1 MDMKNGAASA
11 PLPGAET
18 PVPSTQASAWWGSD
32 AVAATL
38 RALDIPFIA
47 LVPGAS
53 YRGLHDSL
61 VNFLGNARPQLLVCL
76 HEEHTVAIAHGYYRV
91 CERMMAA
98 GLHANVGLMH
108 AAMSIFNAWCDRVP
122 VLVLGATGPV
132 DAAKRRPWIDW
143 IHTAR
148 DQGALVR
155 DYTKWDDQPASA
167 GAAQESLLRAA
178 LLANTAPCG
187 PVYVCLDAAL
197 QESRID
203 ALPPP
208 PDVGRFAPPPPAQ
221 PARELVR
228 NAAQLLGAA
237 QRPVILAGRV
247 GRSEAA
253 WAARVALAENL
264 GARVL
269 TSLKAAAAFPTDH
282 PLHAAP
288 PSTFLNPA
296 GAETLR
302 EADVVLS
309 LDWLDL
315 AGTLRTAYGAGDI
328 GAKIIQVSV
337 DQHSHRGWSMDYM
350 GLAPVDCHLLAEP
363 DIVVPLLLDVL
374 KRRTPAA
381 SPAPRP
387 APEAPAP
394 ATDEPTVAGLA
405 AALNEALGDAAA
417 TIIRTPLSWDGS
429 YRAFRHP
436 LDYLGHDGGAGVGSG
451 PGMAVG
457 AALGLRGSGRIPVAV
472 LGDGDFL
479 MGVTALWTATHY
491 RIPLLVVVANNRS
504 YFNDELHQERV
515 ARERGRPVENRWI
528 GQRIAEPEIDLAAM
542 GRAQGAVGFGP
553 LTELGKVA
561 GALREAIDAVRN
573 GAVAVVDVRVAA
585 GYHGAMSA
593 GVLGA
598 GKTAGK

>member
-1 MDMKNGAASA
+1 MDMNKRAVSQ
-11 PLPGAET
+11 LPAEEK
-18 PVPSTQASAWWGSD
+18 PVTGPATSWWASD
-32 AVAATL
+32 AIAATL
-38 RALDIPFIA
+38 RALDVPYIA

-61 VNFLGNARPQLLVCL
+61 VNFLGNERPQMLVCL

-108 AAMSIFNAWCDRVP
+108 AVMSIFNAWCDRAP

-132 DAAKRRPWIDW
+132 DATKRRPWIDW

-155 DYTKWDDQPASA
+155 DYTKWDDQPSSA
-167 GAAQESLLRAA
+167 AAAQESLLRAA

-187 PVYVCLDAAL
+187 PVYVCLDAGL
-197 QESRID
+197 QESRLD
-203 ALPPP
+203 SLPPL
-208 PDVGRFAPPPPAQ
+208 PDVTRFTPPPPAR
-221 PARELVR
+221 PAEEMVLR
-228 NAAQLLGAA
+228 AAGLLDAA
-237 QRPVILAGRV
+237 KRPVILAGRV

-253 WAARVALAENL
+253 WQSRIVLAEKL

-282 PLHAAP
+282 PLHAAS

-296 GAETLR
+296 GAEVLR
-302 EADVVLS
+302 EADVILS

-315 AGTLRTAYGAGDI
+315 GGTLKSAYGANDI
-328 GAKIIQVSV
+328 AAKVIQVSV
-337 DQHSHRGWSMDYM
+337 DLHSHRGWSMDYF
-350 GLAPVDCHLLAEP
+350 GLPPVDCHLLAEP
-363 DIVVPLLLDVL
+363 DVAVPLLLDAVTRA
-374 KRRTPAA
+374 KPASAPAKTNAPAA
-381 SPAPRP
+381 VAMSG
-387 APEAPAP
+387 
-394 ATDEPTVAGLA
+394 EPTVAALA
-405 AALNEALGDAAA
+405 AALNEALGDAA
-417 TIIRTPLSWDGS
+417 TSIIRTPLSWDGS
-429 YRAFRHP
+429 FRAFRHP
-436 LDYLGHDGGAGVGSG
+436 LDYLGSDGGAGVGSG

-457 AALGLRGSGRIPVAV
+457 AALALRGSGRIPVAI

-479 MGVTALWTATHY
+479 MSATALWTATHY

-528 GQRIAEPEIDLAAM
+528 GQRLAEPEIDLAAI
-542 GRAQGAVGFGP
+542 GRAQGATGFGP
-553 LTELGKVA
+553 VTDA
-561 GALREAIDAVRN
+561 GALLATFRAAIDAVRA
-573 GAVAVVDVRVAA
+573 GEVAVVDVRVAG
-585 GYHGAMSA
+585 GYHGATST
-593 GVLGA
+593 GTPGG
-598 GKTAGK
+598 GKPGG

>member
-1 MDMKNGAASA
+1 MDLNDRAVSPPPVEEKPVAAPATS
-11 PLPGAET
+11 L
-18 PVPSTQASAWWGSD
+18 WGSD
-32 AVAATL
+32 AIAACL
-38 RALDIPFIA
+38 RALDVPYIA

-61 VNFLGNARPQLLVCL
+61 VNFLGNERPQLLVCL

-98 GLHANVGLMH
+98 GVHANVGLMH
-108 AAMSIFNAWCDRVP
+108 AVMSIFNAWCDRVP

-167 GAAQESLLRAA
+167 LAAQEALLRGA
-178 LLANTAPCG
+178 LLANSAPCG

-197 QESRID
+197 QESRLD
-203 ALPPP
+203 ALPPL
-208 PDVGRFAPPPPAQ
+208 PDVARFAPPPPAR
-221 PARELVR
+221 PAAELVR
-228 NAAQLLGAA
+228 DAARLLDHA

-247 GRSEAA
+247 GRSQSA
-253 WAARVALAENL
+253 WQARVALAEKL

-269 TSLKAAAAFPTDH
+269 TSLKTAAAFPTDH

-296 GAETLR
+296 GAEVLR
-302 EADVVLS
+302 AADVVLS

-315 AGTLRTAYGAGDI
+315 GGTLKSAYGT
-328 GAKIIQVSV
+328 GAIAAKVIQVSV
-337 DQHSHRGWSMDYM
+337 DLHSHRGWSMDYF
-350 GLAPVDCHLLAEP
+350 GLPPVDCSFLAEP
-363 DIVVPLLLDVL
+363 DVAVPLLLDAVTRG
-374 KRRTPAA
+374 KPASVPARKSAPAA
-381 SPAPRP
+381 PV
-387 APEAPAP
+387 
-394 ATDEPTVAGLA
+394 ATSGEPTVAALA
-405 AALNEALGDAAA
+405 AALNDALGDAA
-417 TIIRTPLSWDGS
+417 TCIIRTPLAWDGGL
-429 YRAFRHP
+429 RAFRHP
-436 LDYLGHDGGAGVGSG
+436 LDYLGGDGGAGVGSG

-457 AALGLRGSGRIPVAV
+457 AALALRGSGRIPVAI

-479 MGVTALWTATHY
+479 MSASALWTATHY

-528 GQRIAEPEIDLAAM
+528 GQRIAAPEIDLAAI
-542 GRAQGAVGFGP
+542 GRAQGTVGFGP
-553 LTELGKVA
+553 VTDA
-561 GALREAIDAVRN
+561 GSLAATFRAAIDAVR
-573 GAVAVVDVRVAA
+573 GGEVAVVDVRVAG
-585 GYHGAMSA
+585 GYSTGAAST
-593 GVLGA
+593 GA
-598 GKTAGK
+598 EKPGR

>member
-1 MDMKNGAASA
+1 MNKRAVSQPPAAEKPVTA
-11 PLPGAET
+11 PAT
-18 PVPSTQASAWWGSD
+18 SWWASD
-32 AVAATL
+32 TIAATL
-38 RALDIPFIA
+38 RALDVPYIA

-61 VNFLGNARPQLLVCL
+61 VNFLGNERPQMLVCL

-91 CERMMAA
+91 CGRMMAA

-108 AAMSIFNAWCDRVP
+108 AAMSIFNAWCDRAP

-132 DAAKRRPWIDW
+132 DATKRRPWIDW

-155 DYTKWDDQPASA
+155 DYTKWDDQPSSA
-167 GAAQESLLRAA
+167 AAAQESLLRAA

-187 PVYVCLDAAL
+187 PVYVCLDAGL
-197 QESRID
+197 QESRLD
-203 ALPPP
+203 SLPPL
-208 PDVGRFAPPPPAQ
+208 PDVTRFTPPPPAR
-221 PARELVR
+221 PAEEMVLR
-228 NAAQLLGAA
+228 AAGLLDAA
-237 QRPVILAGRV
+237 KRPVILAGRV

-253 WAARVALAENL
+253 WQSRIVLAEKL

-296 GAETLR
+296 GAEVLR
-302 EADVVLS
+302 EADVILS

-315 AGTLRTAYGAGDI
+315 GGTLKSAYGANEI
-328 GAKIIQVSV
+328 AAKVIQVSV
-337 DQHSHRGWSMDYM
+337 DLHSHRGWSMDYF
-350 GLAPVDCHLLAEP
+350 GLPPVDCHLLAEP
-363 DIVVPLLLDVL
+363 DVAVPLLLDAVTRA
-374 KRRTPAA
+374 KPASAPPKANAPAA
-381 SPAPRP
+381 VAMSG
-387 APEAPAP
+387 
-394 ATDEPTVAGLA
+394 EPTVAALA
-405 AALNEALGDAAA
+405 AALNEALGDAA
-417 TIIRTPLSWDGS
+417 TSIIRTPLSWDGS
-429 YRAFRHP
+429 FRAFRHP
-436 LDYLGHDGGAGVGSG
+436 LDYLGSDGGAGVGSG

-457 AALGLRGSGRIPVAV
+457 AALALRGSGRIPVAI

-479 MGVTALWTATHY
+479 MSATALWTATHY

-528 GQRIAEPEIDLAAM
+528 GQRLAAPEIDLAAI
-542 GRAQGAVGFGP
+542 GRAQGAAGFGP
-553 LTELGKVA
+553 VTHA
-561 GALREAIDAVRN
+561 GALRATFRAAIDAVRA
-573 GAVAVVDVRVAA
+573 GEVAVVDVRVAG
-585 GYHGAMSA
+585 GYHGATST
-593 GVLGA
+593 GA
-598 GKTAGK
+598 PGGGKPGG